1 MGALGFSV
9 LLKDTLTCGLEEEQG
24 IEPQT
29 RSTSEPPPPWSTAL
43 RTLCIQGPFLSQVV
57 GAVIGSATWPAP
69 NALCVEEMALPFNLN
84 PLANNPPLY
93 EQML

>member
-1 MGALGFSV
+1 MWTGGGAGDRTPNPLYLGAPS
-9 LLKDTLTCGLEEEQG
+9 TLEHS
-24 IEPQT
+24 IKN
-29 RSTSEPPPPWSTAL
+29 
-43 RTLCIQGPFLSQVV
+43 TLYSGSIPLSQVV

-84 PLANNPPLY
+84 PPANNPPLY